1 MGSVAQLVPLT
12 DQDRQVLEEKR
23 SSAGLWTFGPA
34 LLAVFLFA
42 LLIIF
47 NSLVAIIVILAFNL
61 TLITVFFTG
70 LMRYLSVSRDLRLGQ
85 KQMISGPIEAQDVD
99 VTRPKDED
107 GNEGDARYRWW
118 VQIGGKKI
126 TVTEEQYYQFK
137 KGDLAQ
143 AFITPNSETVLG
155 ISKEYAKR
163 PFG

>member
-1 MGSVAQLVPLT
+1 MSRVAQLIPLT

-23 SSAGLWTFGPA
+23 SSAGLWAFGPA
-34 LLAVFLFA
+34 LVAVFLFG

-47 NSLVAIIVILAFNL
+47 HSLVAIIMILAFNL
-61 TLITVFFTG
+61 TLLTIFLTG
-70 LMRYLSVSRDLRLGQ
+70 LMRFLKLFKDLRLGQ
-85 KQMISGPIEAQDVD
+85 KEIISGPVEAQDVD

-107 GNEGDARYRWW
+107 GNEGDATYRWW
-118 VQIGGKKI
+118 VQVAGKKI

-155 ISKEYAKR
+155 ISKEYARR